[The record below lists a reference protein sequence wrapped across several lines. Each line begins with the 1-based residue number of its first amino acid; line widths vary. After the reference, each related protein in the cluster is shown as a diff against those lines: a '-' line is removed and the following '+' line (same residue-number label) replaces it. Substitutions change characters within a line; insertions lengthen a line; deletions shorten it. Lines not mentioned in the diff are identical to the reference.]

1 MLAHTLRTGKT
12 ARLYSEL
19 ADPGLSEERARATQ
33 KCCLRATGG
42 AHQGCPTNRRPV
54 DGCRIKLTRKSATD
68 LVQVASFELKHR
80 FGILIKVDLG
90 RLHLRS
96 HSAPTTHSIRGSC
109 LDKYGIS
116 HGNEEIHNEIA
127 EPHRSRCRLK
137 NRASCRDRGF
147 VDHPW
152 FLPAGSQ
159 LPSCG
164 EGKFAESRIQKE
176 KPHQKAGLIFTVF
189 GYGKSERDIVVHF
202 VEAATCRC
210 ARTALR
216 AAASTATRRAA
227 GTTAAATAASI
238 CSPRPPPPPPP

>member
-12 ARLYSEL
+12 ARRYSEL

-33 KCCLRATGG
+33 ECCLRATGG

-68 LVQVASFELKHR
+68 LFQVASFELMHR

-137 NRASCRDRGF
+137 NRASCRVRGF
-147 VDHPW
+147 VAPPGSCRPGLG
-152 FLPAGSQ
+152 FRLAGK
-159 LPSCG
+159 
-164 EGKFAESRIQKE
+164 ENSRNREYK
-176 KPHQKAGLIFTVF
+176 KKNP
-189 GYGKSERDIVVHF
+189 
-202 VEAATCRC
+202 
-210 ARTALR
+210 
-216 AAASTATRRAA
+216 TRGR
-227 GTTAAATAASI
+227 G
-238 CSPRPPPPPPP
+238 

>member
-12 ARLYSEL
+12 ARRYSEL

-54 DGCRIKLTRKSATD
+54 DGSRIKLTRKSATD
-68 LVQVASFELKHR
+68 LFQVVSFELMHR

-137 NRASCRDRGF
+137 NRASCRVRGF

-152 FLPAGSQ
+152 FLPAGSR

-164 EGKFAESRIQKE
+164 EGKFAESRIQK
-176 KPHQKAGLIFTVF
+176 KNP
-189 GYGKSERDIVVHF
+189 
-202 VEAATCRC
+202 
-210 ARTALR
+210 
-216 AAASTATRRAA
+216 TRGR
-227 GTTAAATAASI
+227 G
-238 CSPRPPPPPPP
+238 